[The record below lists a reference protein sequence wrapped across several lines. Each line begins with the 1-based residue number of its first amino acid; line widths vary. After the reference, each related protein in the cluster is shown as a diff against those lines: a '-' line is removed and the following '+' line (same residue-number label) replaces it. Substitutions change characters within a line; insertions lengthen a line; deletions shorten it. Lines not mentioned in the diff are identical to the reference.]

1 MRLPAAGRARQR
13 RGRREADRGMTMVE
27 FAFFTPM
34 LFIVLMATVQFAVY
48 LFAKQTAQA
57 AVRAGDRVAREEAAT
72 QGCLSDGASWRSDA
86 ADTVTQRAVGIGG
99 RLLTFTPADIT
110 TSATPDATVQAACQA
125 SVTVSFDAGV
135 PRFLPWMPD
144 RVHVT
149 ATGPVEQFV
158 VHP

>member
-1 MRLPAAGRARQR
+1 
-13 RGRREADRGMTMVE
+13 MTVVE
-27 FAFFTPM
+27 YAFFTPM

-57 AVRAGDRVAREEAAT
+57 AVRAGDRIAREEAAT
-72 QGCLSDGASWRSDA
+72 QGCLSADASWRTDA

-99 RLLTFTPADIT
+99 KLLTFTANDIT
-110 TSATPDATVQAACQA
+110 TSAAPDDSVQAACQA

-135 PRFLPWMPD
+135 PHFLPWMPD
-144 RVHVT
+144 RISVT

-158 VHP
+158 EHP